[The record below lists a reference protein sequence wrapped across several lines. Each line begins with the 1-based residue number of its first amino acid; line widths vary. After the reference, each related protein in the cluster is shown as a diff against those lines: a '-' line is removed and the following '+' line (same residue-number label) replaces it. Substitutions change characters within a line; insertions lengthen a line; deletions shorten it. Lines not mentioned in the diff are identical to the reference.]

1 MRLIPSKS
9 RLFPFLPIT
18 PNVSLDSYI
27 CSPISPLLI
36 IVHVSMSYYITR
48 SPESTMEFCV
58 FITFTS
64 VCQFVWD
71 PIHLHTMHSRCLV
84 ITPKIWISRIYHNQ
98 RIRKRH
104 LCKECWS
111 NKANSNKNLGQSSCL
126 PTEVNDEYN
135 VCLAIAW
142 YDTWYPGSFP
152 CTERESNPEAVPCN
166 FMIYTKCR

>member
-1 MRLIPSKS
+1 MRLEGAWVSGCIQEGLGMRVVYFGWAPQAKGHWIQFPASLIPRPLTKKKTQQQRCLDMRLIPSKS

-27 CSPISPLLI
+27 CSLISPLLI

-84 ITPKIWISRIYHNQ
+84 ITPKI
-98 RIRKRH
+98 
-104 LCKECWS
+104 
-111 NKANSNKNLGQSSCL
+111 
-126 PTEVNDEYN
+126 
-135 VCLAIAW
+135 
-142 YDTWYPGSFP
+142 
-152 CTERESNPEAVPCN
+152 
-166 FMIYTKCR
+166 